1 METSGLDRWPPSFL
15 REGYRTR
22 LIDLLGPH
30 SDDAALAEAI
40 AASLYSRLAKGE
52 KAGVPPQT
60 ALLAEPSLRDCVSLA
75 GDGLYTQG
83 VMADVFSAYRKH
95 LFICDLDP
103 KTKARYW
110 EVVNSYRKWLI
121 NRRPDATTAQEYLA
135 YLRSKGYRPRSVLLY
150 YHALRL
156 FLSFRGIQF
165 KVKLRK
171 PRELPPYHSHEEI
184 EALIAQA
191 EIGLYHQKQWHKDRN
206 KALILTF
213 CYTGVRKQELL
224 NLRVS
229 DIDFER
235 RLLFVRQGKGRKD
248 RMIPL
253 AERLMVPLRGQCAGK
268 SSREIVFDGLNQRSV
283 YRIITKLAAACAL
296 EGIHPHTLRHYFAT
310 RLVELGVSIRVIQE
324 LLGHADLSTTAVYLD
339 ISPMHLKSAIEALDA
354 DTISSPALRQTENR
368 LPE

>member
-1 METSGLDRWPPSFL
+1 ME
-15 REGYRTR
+15 YRTR

-30 SDDAALAEAI
+30 FDDAALAEAI
-40 AASLYSRLAKGE
+40 AASLYSRLVEGE
-52 KAGVPPQT
+52 KAGFPSPTTLFV
-60 ALLAEPSLRDCVSLA
+60 EPSLRDCLSLA
-75 GDGLYTQG
+75 EGELYTSHQ
-83 VMADVFSAYRKH
+83 MTDVFSAYRKH
-95 LFICDLDP
+95 LFICDLEP

-110 EVVNSYRKWLI
+110 EVVNSYRKWLN
-121 NRRPDATTAQEYLA
+121 NRLPDATTAQEFLA

-171 PRELPPYHSHEEI
+171 PKELPPYHSQEEI

-191 EIGLYHQKQWHKDRN
+191 EIGLYHQKPWHKERN
-206 KALILTF
+206 KAMILTF

-235 RLLFVRQGKGRKD
+235 RLLFVKQGKGRKD

-253 AERLMVPLRGQCAGK
+253 AERLMVPLRSQCAGK
-268 SSREIVFDGLNQRSV
+268 GARDIVYVGLNPRSV
-283 YRIITKLAAACAL
+283 YRVITRLARACGL
-296 EGIHPHTLRHYFAT
+296 QGIHPHTLRHYFAT
-310 RLVELGVSIRVIQE
+310 RLVELGVNIRVIQE

-339 ISPMHLKSAIEALDA
+339 VSPMHLKSAIEALDNNA
-354 DTISSPALRQTENR
+354 PI
-368 LPE
+368 